1 MDKKI
6 LIILDYLLPAIAA
19 ILLAWEWW
27 RRWRAKQ
34 RPWSLIVVTVSCL
47 WFLLWMSSPGA
58 IGPWDSRLRVV
69 VLAGN
74 LLAVLAAALVSATVR
89 SHRSVRVILSALAL
103 AWVWFISFS
112 VLLAD

>member
-27 RRWRAKQ
+27 RRWKTKHW
-34 RPWSLIVVTVSCL
+34 PWSLIVVTVSCL
-47 WFLLWMSSPGA
+47 WFLLWMNSPGA
-58 IGPWDSRLRVV
+58 IGPGDSSLRVA

-74 LLAVLAAALVSATVR
+74 LLAVLAAALSSAIVR
-89 SHRSVRVILSALAL
+89 SQRSVRVILSAMAL